1 MTAEPSLDRAR
12 SLIRAGLTE
21 ARAALNAIG
30 DPQLA
35 LTTAREFLAE
45 TLREVRMAL
54 TDARAEQAARIV
66 DEEGMAM
73 AVLGRKLG
81 GISRQAVHKEVK
93 RGRQARQ
100 KDEEASA

>member
-1 MTAEPSLDRAR
+1 MTEPSLDRAR
-12 SLIRAGLTE
+12 TLIRAGLKE

-30 DPQLA
+30 DPQRA
-35 LTTAREFLAE
+35 LTTARAFLAE
-45 TLREVRMAL
+45 IIREVRVAL

-93 RGRQARQ
+93 RGRQARAAA
-100 KDEEASA
+100 DEEVGA

>member
-1 MTAEPSLDRAR
+1 MTAEPSLNRAR
-12 SLIRAGLTE
+12 ALIRAGLKE
-21 ARAALNAIG
+21 ARAALNATR
-30 DPQLA
+30 DPQRA